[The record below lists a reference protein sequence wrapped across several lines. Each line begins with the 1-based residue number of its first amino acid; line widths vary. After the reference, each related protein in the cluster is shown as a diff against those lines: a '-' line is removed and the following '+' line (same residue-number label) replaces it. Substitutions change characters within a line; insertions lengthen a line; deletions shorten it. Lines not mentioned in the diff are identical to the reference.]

1 MPSKQARWSID
12 VRLWFKL
19 DGEKVLGPGRVQL
32 LELIDEL
39 HSISAA
45 AKRMSM
51 SYRRAWL
58 LVQSMNAGS
67 DRPLVEKVTGGTGGG
82 GATLTDAGRQALQQ
96 YRELTRQLHAVVER
110 FAARK
115 KKAVRRRAS
124 S

>member
-1 MPSKQARWSID
+1 MPSKQARWAVD

-32 LELIDEL
+32 LERIDEL

-45 AKRMSM
+45 AKRMGM

-67 DRPLVEKVTGGTGGG
+67 DAPLVERVTGGAGGG
-82 GATLTDAGRQALQQ
+82 GATLTDAGRDALRR
-96 YRELTRQLHAVVER
+96 YRELLQQLHAVVER
-110 FAARK
+110 FPLGGK
-115 KKAVRRRAS
+115 KPTR
-124 S
+124 